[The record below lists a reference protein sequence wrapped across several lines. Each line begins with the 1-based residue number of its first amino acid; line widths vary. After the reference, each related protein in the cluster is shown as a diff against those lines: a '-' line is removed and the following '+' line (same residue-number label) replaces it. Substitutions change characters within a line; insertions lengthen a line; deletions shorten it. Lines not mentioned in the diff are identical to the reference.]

1 MTPLKPSVRDVVRRT
16 LTERI
21 LTGHYQPGDRLIEL
35 QIAREL
41 GTSQGSVREA
51 LRELEASH
59 LVQSEPHR
67 GTRVRVICPR
77 EIRESYQAR
86 GLLEEAAAVAA
97 TAGLNGN
104 VAHLR
109 AEVAGLL
116 RAAEAGD
123 LSTQA
128 AHVYTIH
135 RAIMEASGNG
145 VFLRL
150 WESLAFE
157 TIVRVR
163 LGWGC
168 IDPSKV
174 ARSYEAIMAAL
185 EAGDGPLAGRLLRA
199 HAEAFTPQEPSD
211 GGTCPTEGRS
221 APEPRRAGIA
231 ADRRPAVH
239 TTSGR

>member
-1 MTPLKPSVRDVVRRT
+1 MAIHKDTVRDQVRRT

-59 LVQSEPHR
+59 LVESESHR

-97 TAGLNGN
+97 TAAFKGD
-104 VAHLR
+104 VTQLR
-109 AEVAGLL
+109 SEFEALL
-116 RAAEAGD
+116 RAAETGN
-123 LSTQA
+123 LSEQA
-128 AHVYTIH
+128 ARVYAIH

-145 VFLRL
+145 VLLRL
-150 WESLAFE
+150 WQSLAFE

-163 LGWGC
+163 LGWEA
-168 IDPSKV
+168 IDLKQV
-174 ARSYEAIMAAL
+174 ARSYEAILAAIQSGNGL
-185 EAGDGPLAGRLLRA
+185 AAGRLLRE
-199 HAEAFTPQEPSD
+199 HAEAFTPR
-211 GGTCPTEGRS
+211 EGS
-221 APEPRRAGIA
+221 K
-231 ADRRPAVH
+231 PA
-239 TTSGR
+239 TS